1 MAIDDF
7 LRGEYNL
14 KDAPFL
20 PMVLLAI
27 QLVLYGSGEATR

>member
-1 MAIDDF
+1 MAIYDF

-27 QLVLYGSGEATR
+27 QIVLYGSGETTR